1 MAQVVLNAEVR
12 TESGKGPARR
22 LRLTGKIPGVMYKG
36 VKDTVHLKVDVG
48 SLKEALKN
56 GRNTL
61 ITLKLDTDGKHS
73 EHTVMVKEL
82 QYEPVYDILIHVDF
96 IGIDMD
102 KPLDVEVPLEL
113 DGTPVGVTTGGILQQ
128 ILRKLWIRCLPAMIP
143 RSIGVDVRE
152 MKLNDS
158 LHVRDIK
165 LPEGA
170 QCVEDLDTAVASV
183 LAPQIEVVEKKVEE
197 EEAAAAG
204 EPAADAEKKEGET
217 EEKKEEQQREK

>member
-1 MAQVVLNAEVR
+1 
-12 TESGKGPARR
+12 
-22 LRLTGKIPGVMYKG
+22 MYKG

-61 ITLKLDTDGKHS
+61 ITLKLDRDGKHS

-82 QYEPVYDILIHVDF
+82 QYEPVYDRLTHVDF

-102 KPLDVEVPLEL
+102 KPLEVEVPLEL

-128 ILRKLWIRCLPAMIP
+128 ILRKLLIRCLPAAIP
-143 RSIGVDVRE
+143 RSIMVDVRE

-170 QCVEDLDTAVASV
+170 ECIEDADGAVASV

-197 EEAAAAG
+197 VEAAEG
-204 EPAADAEKKEGET
+204 EPEAAAEKKEGEP